1 MFQLARCSREHG
13 VPGSTAL
20 QGMLGGGHGYSYY
33 CPSSYYYP
41 SSSYFSSCPSSPSS
55 SSSSSSYRRSY
66 PSS

>member
-1 MFQLARCSREHG
+1 M
-13 VPGSTAL
+13 L

-41 SSSYFSSCPSSPSS
+41 SSSYFSSSPSCPSCPS